1 MNKDGHIFAFVEL
14 KEYSFL
20 DTKKIVSDQFFIDGL
35 CSRKQDKLV
44 FEFSGVVIEKDYVIV
59 VFPKGYDVP
68 SDFDVLKK
76 HTINLLATLIR
87 YKQENDID
95 QYENNL
101 LGGTGD
107 NNSIAAAFWILK
119 DYILNGLI
127 NIQKESYIF
136 NGQGRINWGRTTK
149 QLNPVVTNGQA
160 VYLDYVTQKRN
171 TDFNNLIYRIHQY
184 AVYQSL
190 NLYGWLFSGI
200 DFDEENVD
208 LIIDKDTAIYYL
220 QKELQQTF
228 VDREI
233 HLYNNLIEF
242 LKGSIDKENRDKVIT
257 FLTPHFHTVWEK
269 ICDFVFNGT
278 KKHEFVI
285 PRPFWN
291 IDGQIKYTKQ
301 VPDTMFISNQ
311 TLFILDAKY
320 YRIKEKLPGWGDL
333 VKQFFYAKTI
343 NITDT
348 RNILIFPGTNCN
360 GDLIKFLGFAEIE
373 NKQVEFG
380 RINGYVVDVHKAMEN
395 YSSYNRGYFQQ
406 HLIILEN
413 NQDDYIVRD

>member
-1 MNKDGHIFAFVEL
+1 MNKDSHIFAFVEL

-20 DTKKIVSDQFFIDGL
+20 DTKKIVPDQFFIDGL

-160 VYLDYVTQKRN
+160 VYLDYVTKKRN
-171 TDFNNLIYRIHQY
+171 ADFNNLIYRIHQY

-278 KKHEFVI
+278 KKNEFVI

-320 YRIKEKLPGWGDL
+320 YRIKGVPPTK
-333 VKQFFYAKTI
+333 
-343 NITDT
+343 
-348 RNILIFPGTNCN
+348 
-360 GDLIKFLGFAEIE
+360 
-373 NKQVEFG
+373 
-380 RINGYVVDVHKAMEN
+380 
-395 YSSYNRGYFQQ
+395 
-406 HLIILEN
+406 
-413 NQDDYIVRD
+413 